1 MPSGQTSKG
10 HHVFVLQ
17 HEVKF
22 VWESNSLSLTLQML
36 KVKIQKLEQ
45 LLSLKDK
52 KIDKLA
58 EKLSNVGIS

>member
-1 MPSGQTSKG
+1 
-10 HHVFVLQ
+10 
-17 HEVKF
+17 
-22 VWESNSLSLTLQML
+22 ML
-36 KVKIQKLEQ
+36 EVKIQKLEQ